1 LAINGRARGGQD
13 FVIHFRGPTGVGAEE
28 LRPEFAGTSAFLQ
41 GVIVKKVIASTLAV
55 LISGVIAPAVHAQTD
70 STATDGQ
77 LAHSVRVAFAHNGV
91 GMSHV
96 FVFARS
102 GQVTLIG
109 WVPEGDQ
116 VALAEQTATTVPGVT
131 SVNNL
136 LSRGGGRLGN

>member
-1 LAINGRARGGQD
+1 VL
-13 FVIHFRGPTGVGAEE
+13 
-28 LRPEFAGTSAFLQ
+28 AGTSAYLQ
-41 GVIVKKVIASTLAV
+41 GVIVNKVIASTLAV
-55 LISGVIAPAVHAQTD
+55 LISGVIAPAVHADND
-70 STATDGQ
+70 SMATDGQ
-77 LAHSVRVAFAHNGV
+77 LAHSVRVAFAHSGV

-116 VALAEQTATTVPGVT
+116 VALAERTATTVPGVT

-136 LSRGGGRLGN
+136 LSRGGGRLGQ